1 MLRSIEMGIVRKGC
15 FFGFGILLLSSYESA
30 QTREPN
36 EPIRA
41 DQGKTVVD
49 QLSKNGSGGLLRVGT

>member
-1 MLRSIEMGIVRKGC
+1 MLRSIEIGIVRKGC
-15 FFGFGILLLSSYESA
+15 FFGFGILLLSSYASA

-36 EPIRA
+36 KPIRA